1 MLASLPVSCPSRT
14 DGPWSIRPVAKFVG
28 NGLDPFRG
36 ISKRNGARPFPTI
49 RLIIPLLP
57 DQKTQSGLQLGC
69 RSEPARVNCRQ
80 KVRGGLIPTYESL
93 QINQPPPQIEFLKF
107 TTASC
112 IYERWYYNINNLT
125 SSAFHRKRS
134 SLSGPALPWGRVGAA
149 GVRENRMR
157 LKHPSSTAGGPPS
170 PKGKAKDTSTTA
182 SGPHLPWLA
191 TGSPRGRL
199 IMNTKI
205 AGEEESAG
213 HVNAYPLQP
222 NRQSGSD
229 RRREQ

>member
-1 MLASLPVSCPSRT
+1 MRT
-14 DGPWSIRPVAKFVG
+14 PPQHKQIDSSVFGGFAISMSAQAEILRRQPT
-28 NGLDPFRG
+28 LRG
-36 ISKRNGARPFPTI
+36 
-49 RLIIPLLP
+49 
-57 DQKTQSGLQLGC
+57 LGC
-69 RSEPARVNCRQ
+69 RSEPAMVNCWQ
-80 KVRGGLIPTYESL
+80 KVRRGLLPTCESL
-93 QINQPPPQIEFLKF
+93 QIKHPIPQIEFLKF
-107 TTASC
+107 TTGSC

-125 SSAFHRKRS
+125 SSAFHRQRS

-191 TGSPRGRL
+191 TGSPRERL

-205 AGEEESAG
+205 ARKARGM
-213 HVNAYPLQP
+213 
-222 NRQSGSD
+222 
-229 RRREQ
+229 